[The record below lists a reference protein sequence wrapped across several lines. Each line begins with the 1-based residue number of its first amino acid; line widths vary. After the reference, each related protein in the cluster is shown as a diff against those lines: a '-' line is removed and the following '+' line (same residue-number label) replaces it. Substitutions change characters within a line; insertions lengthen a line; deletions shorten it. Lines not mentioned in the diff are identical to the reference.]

1 MYSSPPIHGARLAGL
16 VLNDAN
22 LRSQWETEVKGM
34 ADRII
39 SMRKKLSEN
48 LAKEGM
54 YTFVW
59 FMII

>member
-22 LRSQWETEVKGM
+22 LRSQWEAEVKGM

-39 SMRKKLSEN
+39 SMRQKLSEN
-48 LAKEGM
+48 LAKEG
-54 YTFVW
+54 TFVR
-59 FMII
+59 FI